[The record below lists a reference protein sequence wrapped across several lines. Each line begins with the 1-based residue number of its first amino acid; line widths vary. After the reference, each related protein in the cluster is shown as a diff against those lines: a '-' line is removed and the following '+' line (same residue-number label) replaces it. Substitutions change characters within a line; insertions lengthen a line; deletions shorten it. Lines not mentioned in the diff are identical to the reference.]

1 MNPKDT
7 MTPLLVLLA
16 GLLLAGTASA
26 YPGGTP
32 GFQTDAAPF
41 CAGCHSSM
49 SEDVLAG
56 APPGM
61 AAKQLAGA
69 KHLAVIQQGGGQYGE
84 LSEAER
90 AELVAHIQAV
100 DAASSV
106 SVTAPKKVKPGEVF
120 TVTVDLTGGAGPVVG
135 VALVDVAHRWLA
147 RPIAGTGFDVTA
159 PPVVIGQDFKEQ
171 SKWIGRRPEAL
182 GRNLSYVN
190 IEGISSD
197 AVAQSWGRAQV
208 AWTLRAPMQTGTLP
222 LAAAYWYGTEKA
234 SPHGMMEDPVYGKKL
249 RGGSAGASGRVIFSD
264 VVQIQ
269 VAP

>member
-1 MNPKDT
+1 MPSA
-7 MTPLLVLLA
+7 M
-16 GLLLAGTASA
+16 SA

-49 SEDVLAG
+49 SEDALSG

-61 AAKQLAGA
+61 AAKQLASA
-69 KHLAVIQQGGGQYGE
+69 KHLAVIQGGGGEYGK
-84 LSEAER
+84 LSEAQR

-106 SVTAPKKVKPGEVF
+106 SVTAPPKVKAGEVF

-159 PPVVIGQDFKEQ
+159 PPTIIGQDFKEQ
-171 SKWIGRRPEAL
+171 TKWIERRPEAL

-190 IEGISSD
+190 VLGIASD
-197 AVAQSWGRAQV
+197 AAAGSWGRAQV
-208 AWTLRAPMQTGTLP
+208 VWTLRAPSRAGTLP

-234 SPHGMMEDPVYGKKL
+234 SPHGVIEDPVYGKKL
-249 RGGSAGASGRVIFSD
+249 RGGTAGGSGRVVFSEP
-264 VVQIQ
+264 VKIQ
-269 VAP
+269 VVP